1 MARSAAP
8 IAASLMNF
16 LLAIF
21 GVCVVADLILCDGV
35 GVLAEYYDWLLLLD
49 CSEYARTIVRLYAK
63 CCVYEQWWY

>member
-21 GVCVVADLILCDGV
+21 GVCVVADLMLCDGV
-35 GVLAEYYDWLLLLD
+35 DVAEYYDWLLLLD
-49 CSEYARTIVRLYAK
+49 CSEYARILVRLYAK
-63 CCVYEQWWY
+63 CLRDEQWWY